1 MIPKIENRELS
12 SILYH
17 SVLTLSCASESLGGL
32 AVKQI
37 TGPISRV
44 SDVLGL
50 RRGQEFTL
58 VNWLPG
64 DAAGGPLKTTA
75 ITFPGCLAS
84 GIMNFQKVLS

>member
-17 SVLTLSCASESLGGL
+17 SVFTLSCASESLEGL
-32 AVKQI
+32 AVKQS

-50 RRGQEFTL
+50 RWGQEFTL
-58 VNWLPG
+58 NRLPG
-64 DAAGGPLKTTA
+64 DAAGEPLKTTA

-84 GIMNFQKVLS
+84 GIMNFQNVLS